1 MEQQHR
7 FDPAGHIIVNGDSKA
22 RDMIGAEIRLRG
34 CTLGHTG
41 LQQKAEI
48 EICRD
53 GRLGV

>member
-7 FDPAGHIIVNGDSKA
+7 LDPAGHIIVNGDNKA
-22 RDMIGAEIRLRG
+22 RDMIGAEIRG